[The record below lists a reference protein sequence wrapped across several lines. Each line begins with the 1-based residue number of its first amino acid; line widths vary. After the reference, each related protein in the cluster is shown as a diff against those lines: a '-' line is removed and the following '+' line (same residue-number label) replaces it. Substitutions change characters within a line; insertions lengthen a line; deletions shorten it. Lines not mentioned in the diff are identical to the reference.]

1 MSKLFKGGVR
11 LAPKKDQKSGVE
23 MVTIVSDKVN
33 GEYEAKE
40 VAELFKHM
48 LEAVQETGY
57 GVDRYA
63 MYIKGVN
70 EKIPATEPTIP
81 LATINKALEDG
92 AKLKLVQASKGYP
105 SPRINLEFATDKTTK
120 AKVKVINPV
129 FTRK

>member
-1 MSKLFKGGVR
+1 
-11 LAPKKDQKSGVE
+11 

-48 LEAVQETGY
+48 LEVVQETGY

-92 AKLKLVQASKGYP
+92 AKLKLVQANKGYP
-105 SPRINLEFATDKTTK
+105 SPRIDLEFATDKTTK